1 MDLKGKNAI
10 VTGAARGIALKLA
23 EAGAN
28 IALVDMGNP
37 ADPTLTYNL
46 AAQSELLKTVEE
58 VKSRGVKAVPILA
71 DVTIFADCQRMAA
84 DTAAAL
90 GGVDIL
96 VNNAGIIAIG
106 PVEEFGEEQWDR
118 VMAVNAKGP
127 FLCAKACIPHLKRN
141 REGAIIN
148 TASIAGKTGFGGVSA
163 YCASKFAVVAFT
175 QALAEELG
183 PANIRVNAVCPGILR
198 TAMWTDVLNKIP
210 GFLGAGEGDNLSI
223 FAATRTHLHREQ
235 TPDDIG
241 EAVVFLAKADNIT
254 GVALNVAG
262 GAEVHSITIGR
273 MLRGGSDE
281 ANLVTVL
288 VGCLPTGRSMH

>member
-1 MDLKGKNAI
+1 MELKGKNAI
-10 VTGAARGIALKLA
+10 VTGAARGIGRGIALKLA
-23 EAGAN
+23 AAGAN
-28 IALVDMGNP
+28 IALVDLGSP
-37 ADPTLTYNL
+37 ADRALTYNL
-46 AAQSELLKTVEE
+46 AAHTELLSTVEE
-58 VKSRGVKAVPILA
+58 VKACGVNAVAVMA
-71 DVTIFADCQRMAA
+71 DVTSFADCLRMAA

-90 GGVDIL
+90 GTIDIL
-96 VNNAGIIAIG
+96 VNNAGIIAVG
-106 PVEEFGEEQWDR
+106 AVEEFGEEQWDR

-127 FLCAKACIPHLKRN
+127 FLCTKACIPHMKRN

-223 FAATRTHLHREQ
+223 FAATRTHLGREQ

-262 GAEVHSITIGR
+262 GAEVH
-273 MLRGGSDE
+273 
-281 ANLVTVL
+281 
-288 VGCLPTGRSMH
+288 

>member
-10 VTGAARGIALKLA
+10 VTGAARGIGRGIALKLA

-262 GAEVHSITIGR
+262 GAEVH
-273 MLRGGSDE
+273 
-281 ANLVTVL
+281 
-288 VGCLPTGRSMH
+288 